1 MTTKDE
7 ALDLIRKMPS
17 EVSMEDIFAELYFKM
32 RVDRALREVEAGG
45 FVSDEQARERFA
57 RWLNSPGR

>member
-7 ALDLIRKMPS
+7 ALQLIQKMPD
-17 EVSMEDIFAELYFKM
+17 EVSIDDIFAELYFKM
-32 RVDRALREVEAGG
+32 RVERALSEVAAGK
-45 FVSDEQARERFA
+45 FVADEEARERFA